1 MTPHTSVVAHADDSD
16 VSFQDGLDTQDGFI
30 LSLARGL
37 SVIEAFRPD
46 CERMTMAQ
54 VAAACGLT
62 RATARRFLHTLC
74 TLGYVRSEGR
84 LFYLTSRVIE
94 LAAGHQSKSIWE
106 LAQPIL
112 DEVAASLNEPVW
124 AGVMDSG
131 EVVCKVHARP
141 PKVVQLLIARRVG
154 LPATSTA
161 IGRMLLARLP
171 DAELDLYLRDAR
183 LQAFTPHTVT
193 DITELRRR
201 LEAARRQGWCLE
213 RSEVDERFAC
223 VAVPLTDHL
232 GATIAALKVVMSAAR
247 ATDEFVQDVA
257 VPQLR
262 KAAAD
267 ILEARDAGGA
277 ASEPSPFRPT

>member
-1 MTPHTSVVAHADDSD
+1 MTPPTSLVVQTDDSD
-16 VSFQDGLDTQDGFI
+16 VSLQDVLDTQDGFI

-37 SVIEAFRPD
+37 SVIEAFRPG

-54 VAAACGLT
+54 VATACGLT

-84 LFYLTSRVIE
+84 LFGLTSRVIE

-124 AGVMDSG
+124 AGVLDSG
-131 EVVCKVHARP
+131 DVVCKVHARA
-141 PKVVQLLIARRVG
+141 PKVVQLVIARRIG
-154 LPATSTA
+154 LPAASTA

-171 DAELDLYLRDAR
+171 DAELDLYLATAR
-183 LQAFTPHTVT
+183 LQSFTPNTVT
-193 DITELRRR
+193 DISELRRR
-201 LEAARRQGWCLE
+201 LESARRQGWCLE

-223 VAVPLTDHL
+223 VAVPVTDHF

-262 KAAAD
+262 KAAEE
-267 ILEARDAGGA
+267 ILAARDAGGA
-277 ASEPSPFRPT
+277 ASEPSAFTPN